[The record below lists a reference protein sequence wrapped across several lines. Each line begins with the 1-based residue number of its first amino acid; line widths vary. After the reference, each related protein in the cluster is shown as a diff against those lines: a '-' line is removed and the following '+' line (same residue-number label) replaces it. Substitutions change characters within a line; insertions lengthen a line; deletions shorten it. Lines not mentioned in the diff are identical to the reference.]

1 MVQRRGETIMK
12 KAMYRQGDVLLVA
25 ADGLPEGAEKLPPED
40 RIVLAYGEVTG
51 HAHAVASMQAFMFA
65 QGDIRYLQV
74 TEPGADLVHEEHS
87 TIHLEPGVYRIVHQR
102 EYVPNSSR
110 LVLD

>member
-1 MVQRRGETIMK
+1 MK
-12 KAMYRQGDVLLVA
+12 PEMYRQGDVLLVKT
-25 ADGLPEGAEKLPPED
+25 DELPGGAEELPLSD

-51 HAHAVASMQAFMFA
+51 HAHAVAQMEAKMYA
-65 QGDIRYLQV
+65 QGNVRYLV
-74 TEPGADLVHEEHS
+74 VGENGTNLVHEEHS
-87 TIHLEPGVYRIVHQR
+87 TIALSPGIYRIVHQR

>member
-1 MVQRRGETIMK
+1 MK
-12 KAMYRQGDVLLVA
+12 TEMYRQGDVLLVKVEE
-25 ADGLPEGAEKLPPED
+25 LPSGAEELPPSD

-51 HAHAVASMQAFMFA
+51 HAHAVAQMEARFYA
-65 QGDIRYLQV
+65 LGDVRYLAV
-74 TEPGADLVHEEHS
+74 GDAGAKLVHEEHS
-87 TIHLEPGVYRIVHQR
+87 TIALNPGIYRIVHQR

>member
-1 MVQRRGETIMK
+1 MK
-12 KAMYRQGDVLLVA
+12 REMYRQGDVLLVA
-25 ADGLPEGAEKLPPED
+25 EETLPQGSEEVPLSD

-51 HAHAVASMQAFMFA
+51 HAHAVANLQARMYA
-65 QGDIRYLQV
+65 DGNVRYLKV
-74 TEPGADLVHEEHS
+74 GDDGADLVHEEHS
-87 TIHLEPGVYRIVHQR
+87 TIHLLPGVYRIVHQR